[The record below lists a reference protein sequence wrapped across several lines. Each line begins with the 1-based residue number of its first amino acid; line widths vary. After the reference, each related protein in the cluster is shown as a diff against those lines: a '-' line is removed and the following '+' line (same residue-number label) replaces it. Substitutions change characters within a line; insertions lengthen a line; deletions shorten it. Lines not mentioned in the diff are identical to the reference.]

1 MAGFQSPVHGLEHE
15 ERKRSLYMTDQEIF
29 GKVRECLIDALG
41 VEDDEVNPEA
51 TLVGDLGAESIDFL
65 DIIFRLE
72 KMFDIKIPRGDL
84 FPEDILSGEGNIED
98 GKLTEKGLAQV
109 REKLSF
115 LDISR
120 LEKNPRVSQISNLFT
135 VKMIADYMKS
145 KVG

>member
-1 MAGFQSPVHGLEHE
+1 M
-15 ERKRSLYMTDQEIF
+15 
-29 GKVRECLIDALG
+29 IDALG
-41 VEDDEVNPEA
+41 VEDDEVGPEA

-72 KMFDIKIPRGDL
+72 KVFDMKIPRGDL
-84 FPEDILSGEGNIED
+84 FPEDILLGEGNIED

-109 REKLSF
+109 REKLSS
-115 LDISR
+115 LDISK

>member
-1 MAGFQSPVHGLEHE
+1 
-15 ERKRSLYMTDQEIF
+15 MTDQEIF
-29 GKVRECLIDALG
+29 EKVRECLIDALG
-41 VEDDEVNPEA
+41 VEDDEVGPEA
-51 TLVGDLGAESIDFL
+51 KLVGDLGAESIDFL

-72 KMFDIKIPRGDL
+72 KIFDIKIPRGDL

-98 GKLTEKGLAQV
+98 GKLTEKGLSQV

-115 LDISR
+115 LDISK